1 MTTISDLE
9 IERFPSGYSSL
20 LRQLPV
26 EDDSRLRLPPSP
38 SPSPDDIDELLL
50 DCRYGDLDCARSFV
64 ERYGAEALLRAHDE
78 RGNTALHMCVANG
91 HHEILAY
98 LLSLSRL
105 PVSLLTSPNDAGNT
119 PLHWACL
126 NGHLEC
132 VKRLVTFK
140 PDPIKAEESVALG
153 PALVLVRNRA
163 GQTPLGE
170 AERAGWEEGARW
182 LVSVM
187 DLQVISETSVEDEA
201 SAEDIEGVGEADTTT
216 CQDGEKEREEIE
228 IGLARLDVSE
238 DTPAR

>member
-1 MTTISDLE
+1 MTTISDE
-9 IERFPSGYSSL
+9 IEHFPSGLGSL
-20 LRQLPV
+20 PLQRPV
-26 EDDSRLRLPPSP
+26 EDDSRLPASQ
-38 SPSPDDIDELLL
+38 SPSPDDIEELLL
-50 DCRYGDLDCARSFV
+50 DCRYGDLDCVCSFV
-64 ERYGAEALLRAHDE
+64 DRYSTEALLRARDE

-98 LLSLSRL
+98 LLSLSQI
-105 PVSLLTSPNDAGNT
+105 PVSLLTSANDAGNT

-132 VKRLVTFK
+132 VKRLVTYK
-140 PDPIKAEESVALG
+140 PDPIRAEESVTLG
-153 PALVLVRNRA
+153 PALVLVRNSA

-187 DLQVISETSVEDEA
+187 DLQAVSETSVE
-201 SAEDIEGVGEADTTT
+201 GVREADTVT
-216 CQDGEKEREEIE
+216 CQDDAKEQEKIE
-228 IGLARLDVSE
+228 IGLARLGVSE